1 MKQFWSTLPDAQVT
15 DSYTHSERPIKAVR
29 KIIIR
34 GAVSVYFRRHS
45 TPQLVVS
52 GQTQDAVDTVK
63 TNLVGDRLI
72 IENKSLNLQS
82 SSVSSGIFGRMF
94 GGIFGRNI
102 SASGNSIVI
111 NGNNNIVINGNNI
124 YTGDISG
131 GSQGHV
137 VVGITLPEIATVSI
151 EGSGT
156 VTLFD
161 LKQAGIEFEIAGSGD
176 IFASGE
182 VDLLTVNIAGSG
194 EVNALDLIANQGKLS
209 IAGSGDISAH
219 VKKSVTTNIAGS
231 GDIVIRGH
239 PFNHKNNIAGSG
251 GVKFE

>member
-29 KIIIR
+29 KIIIK
-34 GAVSVYFRRHS
+34 GAVNVYFRS
-45 TPQLVVS
+45 LDTPQLIVS
-52 GQTQDAVDTVK
+52 GKTQDTVDRVK
-63 TNLVGDRLI
+63 TNLVGDKLI
-72 IENKSLNLQS
+72 IENESFNFQS
-82 SSVSSGIFGRMF
+82 SSVSGGLFGRVFSSM
-94 GGIFGRNI
+94 FGRNI

-111 NGNNNIVINGNNI
+111 NGNNNTVINGNNI
-124 YTGDISG
+124 YTGDING
-131 GSQGHV
+131 GSQGHA
-137 VVGITLPEIATVSI
+137 VVGITLPEISTVSI
-151 EGSGT
+151 KGSGT
-156 VTLFD
+156 VTLLD
-161 LKQAGIEFEIAGSGD
+161 LKQESIEFEIAGSGD

-182 VDLLTVNIAGSG
+182 VDSLTVNIAGSG

-219 VKKSVTTNIAGS
+219 VKQSVTTNIAGS